1 MSSMQSSHPPRL
13 IEDIIGHLHGYEGRA
28 FDHTPGEPVHATAR
42 LPSGGVRLVGILLL
56 ALLGLAIPASAQVQ
70 VTAPLGGAKVPAVAF
85 GKKLVTANIA
95 LSGRAPAGTNV
106 PISASC
112 HSFDCTAITFAGRDG
127 RWSTRMQLMARKG
140 HQTVTLDVGGAVL
153 HVTLSKR
160 VAPVFAAPL
169 APPANLGG
177 GNAVVLIGDSLA
189 VGMAP
194 ALQSLLLDRPVLVD
208 ARIGRPLDE
217 GMAVLAGSKPPKAS
231 FAYSLF
237 TNDDPIRIEQLD
249 AAVRSSVASL
259 GPRGCAVWA
268 TIVRP
273 KVGGRTYAGVNARLR
288 ALALDPALSGR
299 LAIADWAAALRGH
312 RKAWLA
318 KDGIHASPAGY
329 LARAQLYAD
338 ALSTCAA

>member
-1 MSSMQSSHPPRL
+1 VRL
-13 IEDIIGHLHGYEGRA
+13 
-28 FDHTPGEPVHATAR
+28 ATAT
-42 LPSGGVRLVGILLL
+42 LL
-56 ALLGLAIPASAQVQ
+56 AGLGLVAPAAAQVE
-70 VTAPLGGAKVPAVAF
+70 VTAPLDGTRVPAVAF
-85 GKKLVTANIA
+85 SKRLVTANVA

-112 HSFDCTAITFAGRDG
+112 RGFDCTAITFAGRDG

-140 HQTVTLDVGGAVL
+140 QQRVTLNVGGTPL
-153 HVTLSKR
+153 RVTLSKQLP
-160 VAPVFAAPL
+160 PVFSAPL
-169 APPANLGG
+169 AAPGNLGG
-177 GNAVVLIGDSLA
+177 GEAVVVIGDSLA
-189 VGMAP
+189 VGMALDLQ
-194 ALQSLLLDRPVLVD
+194 ALMPGRPVLVD

-217 GMAVLAGSKPPKAS
+217 GMAVLAGTLPPKAS

-237 TNDDPIRIEQLD
+237 TNDDPVRIEQLD

-259 GPRGCAVWA
+259 GPHGCAVWA

-273 KVGGRTYAGVNARLR
+273 KVGGRSYARVNARLR

-299 LAIADWAAALRGH
+299 LQIADWAAALRGH
-312 RKAWLA
+312 RRAWLA
-318 KDGIHASPAGY
+318 KDRVHATAAGY

>member
-1 MSSMQSSHPPRL
+1 
-13 IEDIIGHLHGYEGRA
+13 
-28 FDHTPGEPVHATAR
+28 
-42 LPSGGVRLVGILLL
+42 VRLFRLTLFALL
-56 ALLGLAIPASAQVQ
+56 AFATPASAQVQ
-70 VTAPLGGAKVPAVAF
+70 VIAPLDGARVPAVAF

-95 LSGRAPAGTNV
+95 LSGRAPAGANV

-112 HSFDCTAITFAGRDG
+112 RGFDCTAITFAGRDG

-140 HQTVTLDVGGAVL
+140 HQTLTLDVGGVL
-153 HVTLSKR
+153 LNVTLSKR
-160 VAPVFAAPL
+160 VPRVFPAPL
-169 APPANLGG
+169 GPPANLGG

-194 ALQSLLLDRPVLVD
+194 ALQSLLPDRPVLVD

-237 TNDDPIRIEQLD
+237 TNDDPIRIDQLD

-259 GPRGCAVWA
+259 GPHGCAVWA

-273 KVGGRTYAGVNARLR
+273 RVGGRTYGAVNARLR
-288 ALALDPALSGR
+288 ALALDPSLSGR
-299 LAIADWAAALRGH
+299 LLIADWAAALRGH

-318 KDGIHASPAGY
+318 KDRIHATPAGY

-338 ALSTCAA
+338 ALASCRD